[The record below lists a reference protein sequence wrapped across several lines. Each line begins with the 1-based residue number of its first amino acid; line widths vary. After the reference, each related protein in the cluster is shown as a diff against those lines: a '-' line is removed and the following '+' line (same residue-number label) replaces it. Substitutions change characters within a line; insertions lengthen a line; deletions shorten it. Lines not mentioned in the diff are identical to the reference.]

1 MRRRDHS
8 WSQSHTSLADH
19 TLTDDISVQP
29 AFFLSFSLSHSGR
42 SADTSTPSNRNKY
55 ACVGAVVIALIF
67 VMSLGGGND
76 AAKDAHAVRSG
87 QVSQH
92 TKLDDLNI
100 QEKDTNKKEDVVDDG
115 KKDVPGAGEIMTE
128 KEEEDELE
136 NAEAKFDK
144 AEETELDD
152 TDDRLEKKIGWYSKW
167 MDEQIRALLK
177 DDDDFDDDDFVRMAD
192 IAEERLNDFV
202 ISDVRKKAD
211 DIKEEKTNELESDM
225 DLITEGSDNE
235 DAPAIGEEI
244 DLKEEENKLIVKLKD
259 EIDEAVTTEEIHM
272 QEIAAGVAKDV
283 VEEELKKKKGKTYV
297 VTVSESNELES
308 YKAKPAKGK
317 GKGKDKPAKGT
328 KATGKAPASAPTSPH
343 HTPSHTK
350 PSSPHTKPSSPHH
363 KPTTKHNSPAGS
375 PTKHKLS
382 H

>member
-115 KKDVPGAGEIMTE
+115 KKDIPGANEIMTE
-128 KEEEDELE
+128 KEAEDELE
-136 NAEAKFDK
+136 IAKAKFDA
-144 AEETELDD
+144 AETSKLEDID
-152 TDDRLEKKIGWYSKW
+152 ADRLEKKIDWYSTW
-167 MDEQIRALLK
+167 MGDQIRALLK
-177 DDDDFDDDDFVRMAD
+177 DDDDFFEEDFVRMSD
-192 IAEERLNDFV
+192 IGEERLNGLV
-202 ISDVRKKAD
+202 LSDVQQKAD

-259 EIDEAVTTEEIHM
+259 EIDEAVTTEEDDM
-272 QEIAAGVAKDV
+272 KEIAAGVAKDV

-343 HTPSHTK
+343 HTPT
-350 PSSPHTKPSSPHH
+350 HTKPSSPHH